1 MSAWTSESCRWDRT
15 TWNRSFF
22 ATDLLR
28 PDDLSANY
36 TPCCAKADSQYCG
49 PSQCSGTMV
58 AGNSAV
64 YAISKAAIM
73 PFTHSLALQSTDMS
87 IRVNAVLQ

>member
-1 MSAWTSESCRWDRT
+1 
-15 TWNRSFF
+15 
-22 ATDLLR
+22 
-28 PDDLSANY
+28 
-36 TPCCAKADSQYCG
+36 
-49 PSQCSGTMV
+49 MV

-87 IRVNAVLQ
+87 IRVNAVLP

>member
-1 MSAWTSESCRWDRT
+1 MEPH
-15 TWNRSFF
+15 
-22 ATDLLR
+22 LLR
-28 PDDLSANY
+28 HRPDRVGGSLPRIISLVVQR
-36 TPCCAKADSQYCG
+36 PIG
-49 PSQCSGTMV
+49 QCSGAMV

-87 IRVNAVLQ
+87 IRVNAVLP